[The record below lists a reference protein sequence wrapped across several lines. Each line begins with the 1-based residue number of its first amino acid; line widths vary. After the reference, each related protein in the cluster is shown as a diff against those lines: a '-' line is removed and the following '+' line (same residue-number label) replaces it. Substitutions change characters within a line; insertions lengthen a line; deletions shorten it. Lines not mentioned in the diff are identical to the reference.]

1 MGDRSTNVVYAA
13 LAGNVMVSISKFAAA
28 SISGSSAMLTEAIHS
43 SADVANQILL
53 LIGNSR
59 SRAVPDDSHAFG
71 YDGEVYF
78 WAFVVAVV
86 VLVAGGA
93 ASLYEG
99 MRKLT
104 HPEPLTSP
112 WLSLGVLAL
121 SVVFAGSSL
130 WFGLKEYRRVA
141 YRHRLP
147 GFKVSLWR
155 FIELSKDPNL
165 YETLLEDLAALA
177 GIGIAAIGIIA
188 SALFD
193 LLWADGTASLG
204 IGLLLIADSWVIAR
218 ATRSLVADET
228 VAPPL
233 LKDLK
238 CAVEGSPQV
247 RAFADFKTLHL
258 GPRSILVTMTVELTA
273 DTIASGAAARDL
285 DQVSEQLKAVDPR
298 VSYVFFRLR

>member
-1 MGDRSTNVVYAA
+1 MADRSTNVVYAA
-13 LAGNVMVSISKFAAA
+13 LAGNVMVAISKFAAA
-28 SISGSSAMLTEAIHS
+28 SISGSSAMFTEAIHS

-59 SRAVPDDSHAFG
+59 SRAAPDDSHAFG

-99 MRKLT
+99 IRKLT

-121 SVVFAGSSL
+121 SVVFEGSSL

-177 GIGIAAIGIIA
+177 GIGIAAIGIIG

-193 LLWADGTASLG
+193 LLWADGAASLG

-218 ATRSLVADET
+218 ATRSLVAGET

-238 CAVEGSPQV
+238 CAIEGSPQV
-247 RAFADFKTLHL
+247 RAFADLKTLHL
-258 GPRSILVTMTVELTA
+258 GPRSILVTVTVELTA

>member
-1 MGDRSTNVVYAA
+1 MADRSTNVVYAA
-13 LAGNVMVSISKFAAA
+13 LAGNVMVAISKFTAA

-43 SADVANQILL
+43 SADTANQILL

-59 SRAVPDDSHAFG
+59 SRASPDDSHAFG

-121 SVVFAGSSL
+121 SVVFEGSSL

-188 SALFD
+188 SAIFD
-193 LLWADGTASLG
+193 LLWADGAASLG

-218 ATRSLVADET
+218 ATRSLVAGET

-238 CAVEGSPQV
+238 CALEGSPQV
-247 RAFADFKTLHL
+247 RAFVDLKTLHL
-258 GPRSILVTMTVELTA
+258 GPRSILVTVTVELTA
-273 DTIASGAAARDL
+273 GTIASGAAARDL

>member
-1 MGDRSTNVVYAA
+1 MADRSTNVVYAA
-13 LAGNVMVSISKFAAA
+13 LAGNVMVAISKFAAA

-43 SADVANQILL
+43 SADTANQILL

-59 SRAVPDDSHAFG
+59 SRAEPDDSHAFG

-86 VLVAGGA
+86 VLIAGGA

-99 MRKLT
+99 MRKLA

-112 WLSLGVLAL
+112 WLSVGVLAL
-121 SVVFAGSSL
+121 SAVFEGSSL
-130 WFGLKEYRRVA
+130 WFGLREYRRVA

-177 GIGIAAIGIIA
+177 GIGIAAVGIIA
-188 SALFD
+188 SAVFD
-193 LLWADGTASLG
+193 LLWADGAASLG

-218 ATRSLVADET
+218 ATRSLVAGET

-233 LKDLK
+233 LKDLE
-238 CAVEGSPQV
+238 CAVQGSPQV
-247 RAFADFKTLHL
+247 RAFTDLKTLHL
-258 GPRSILVTMTVELTA
+258 GPRSILVTVTVELTA

-285 DQVSEQLKAVDPR
+285 DQVSDQLKAVDPR